1 MYRVIL
7 NDRLVC
13 ETDWPVMAQA
23 AWNRA
28 ARDRDSAQHG
38 GVAVLEKD
46 SRVLARVQPETRRGH
61 RWPDDEA
68 PEATWHD
75 TVKALLLLLRADNWS
90 SKDVAE
96 AMTSYGLP
104 TSRARIDALRGS
116 TPGKRTEVMPAEVVL
131 MIYAIVNAYRS
142 GQNAE
147 SGGENGA

>member
-28 ARDRDSAQHG
+28 TRDRDSAQHG

-46 SRVLARVQPETRRGH
+46 GRVLARVQPETLRGH
-61 RWPDDEA
+61 RWPDTSE
-68 PEATWHD
+68 PEANWHD
-75 TVKALLLLLRADNWS
+75 VVKAFLLLLRDDNWS
-90 SKDVAE
+90 SKEVAE

-116 TPGKRTEVMPAEVVL
+116 TPGKRTEVMPAEVVT
-131 MIYAIVNAYRS
+131 MIHAVVNAYRS
-142 GQNAE
+142 GQNVE
-147 SGGENGA
+147 GEQ